1 MNYTEKNKFID
12 SLCGIGLM
20 LILVELF
27 YLIVDS
33 AYTAFNYDFNVV
45 TACTQGAGAV
55 FLLIAILVLIRAYRK
70 DNTTT
75 AVYGIEMLV
84 LAITA
89 ALLPGT
95 YLSFSY
101 PFNKLNTVFPWA
113 FGFYYLIKLL
123 VIVIKAKKKANK
135 SKGKKK

>member
-20 LILVELF
+20 LLLVEIF

-45 TACTQGAGAV
+45 TTCTQGVGAI
-55 FLLIAILVLIRAYRK
+55 FLLIAILVLIRAYKK
-70 DNTTT
+70 DNTIT
-75 AVYGIEMLV
+75 ALYGIEMLV
-84 LAITA
+84 LAVTA

-101 PFNKLNTVFPWA
+101 PFNKLNTVFPWL
-113 FGFYYLIKLL
+113 FGVYYLIKLL
-123 VIVIKAKKKANK
+123 VIVIKTQKKANK